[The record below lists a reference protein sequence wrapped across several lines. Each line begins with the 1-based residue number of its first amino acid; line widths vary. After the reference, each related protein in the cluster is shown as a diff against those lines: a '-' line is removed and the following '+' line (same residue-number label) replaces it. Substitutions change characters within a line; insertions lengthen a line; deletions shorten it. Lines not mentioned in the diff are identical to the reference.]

1 MIGDEIDLLII
12 YCQLDPFCRANTKER
27 PRRRPL
33 EGELTTKK
41 CVQIG
46 HATRFGID
54 RGRKKDPFCAFIRW
68 EEVDS
73 WIAPAKPG

>member
-1 MIGDEIDLLII
+1 MTGDEIDLLII
-12 YCQLDPFCRANTKER
+12 YCQLDPLRRANAKES

-46 HATRFGID
+46 YATRFGID
-54 RGRKKDPFCAFIRW
+54 RGRKKDPFGAFIRW